1 MEHASHFSTKEV
13 AEGESEVQGHPQFH
27 SAVDTASNNHLS
39 LELLF
44 TNFTKKGSVFN
55 DSCVFTYNLRIFKR
69 TLDHLTPLRYCR
81 YKIHM

>member
-44 TNFTKKGSVFN
+44 TNFNKKKALYSMIAVSLHIIYGFLKEHW
-55 DSCVFTYNLRIFKR
+55 T
-69 TLDHLTPLRYCR
+69 TLLH
-81 YKIHM
+81 